1 MAVQL
6 PSKARGVS
14 EAEIIR
20 RALENEL
27 RRAGYRLAYNDETW
41 KKAYQFMLDLD
52 KRAPVEPK
60 KRDWTREDLYE
71 DRMKRYDRNSD

>member
-27 RRAGYRLAYNDETW
+27 RRAGYCLAYDDEAW
-41 KKAYQFMLDLD
+41 EKAYQFMLDLD

-60 KRDWTREDLYE
+60 KRDWTREDLLDMTHAPIY
-71 DRMKRYDRNSD
+71 